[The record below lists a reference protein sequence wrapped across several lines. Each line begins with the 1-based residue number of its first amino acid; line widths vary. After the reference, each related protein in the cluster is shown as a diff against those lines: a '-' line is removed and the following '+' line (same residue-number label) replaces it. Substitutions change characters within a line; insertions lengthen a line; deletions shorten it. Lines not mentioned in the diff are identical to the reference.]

1 MDRIEHPGNGYDGG
15 RAVSE
20 RPPPEGPPRFGLR
33 RALSFLGPSLALL
46 LVIVL
51 FATLAPDR
59 FVSAYNVKT
68 VATQTVIVGLGAIG
82 MTFVIV
88 SGGIDLSIGS
98 GIALASVVTAILL
111 RDGAGAVLSVTG
123 GVITGAVFGAM
134 NGLLITRLRI
144 VPFIAT
150 LGTMGIAR
158 GLAKYLADEQKV
170 DAAAGG
176 LSKLMEKTPE
186 PGWLLVAPGVWLM
199 LGLALF
205 MGLVLRRS
213 VFGVHVFAV
222 GSNEA
227 TARLCGIRVER
238 VKVAIYTLS
247 GLFAGLAGVLQFCR
261 LTVGDPTTAL
271 GKELDVIA
279 AVVIGGGSLSG
290 GSGGILGSMIGAF
303 LMAFLANGC
312 TLTGVPNYVQ
322 EIIVGA
328 IIIVA
333 VSIDQWRKRR
343 AAG

>member
-1 MDRIEHPGNGYDGG
+1 MNDEN
-15 RAVSE
+15 RAGFRVRSV
-20 RPPPEGPPRFGLR
+20 
-33 RALSFLGPSLALL
+33 LSFVGPFIALL
-46 LVIVL
+46 VVCGL
-51 FATLAPDR
+51 FAALAPDR
-59 FVSAYNVKT
+59 FLSAYNFKT

-88 SGGIDLSIGS
+88 SGGIDLSVGS
-98 GIALASVVTAILL
+98 VIALASVVTAVLL
-111 RDGAGAVLSVTG
+111 RAGTGPGTAVLGGIATG
-123 GVITGAVFGAM
+123 GAFGAL
-134 NGLLITRLRI
+134 NGLAVTRLRI
-144 VPFIAT
+144 VPFIVT

-158 GLAKYLADEQKV
+158 GLAKYVADEQKV
-170 DAAAGG
+170 DAPARG
-176 LSKLMEKTPE
+176 LSLLMEKTPE
-186 PGWLLVAPGVWLM
+186 PGWLVFAPGVWAM
-199 LGLALF
+199 IVLAVT
-205 MGLVLRRS
+205 MGFVLRRT
-213 VFGVHVFAV
+213 VFGVHTFAI

-238 VKVAIYTLS
+238 TKTLIYALG

-290 GSGGILGSMIGAF
+290 GSGGILGSMLGAF
-303 LMAFLANGC
+303 LMSFLSNGC

-328 IIIVA
+328 IIVLAVA
-333 VSIDQWRKRR
+333 VDEWRRRR